1 MGARLG
7 VNYAGRVASAK
18 RWVESPS
25 HFINLSTDSLINLS
39 TKYRSDR
46 WLLVFDRVKTGPYL
60 HLTFLFMTVAAPNKL
75 AALLEKSGVFQ
86 PGQVEEL
93 LARHQE
99 STKSITELVVE
110 LGFAREDHFL
120 KALAEAMNVPY
131 LRPGD
136 ITIEKTAL
144 EKLPTKAV
152 FQYNVMPIAI
162 ENGALRVA
170 THDPFAP
177 GLMDALRL
185 ASGFRVRLA
194 LSTAADI
201 DKAAKKLYGVGAETL
216 DRMMADNRIE
226 VAVDDDLSKQDLS
239 ELDQEA
245 SVVKFVNQIIWEAYK
260 DRATD
265 IHLEPQ
271 EMDLR
276 IRYRVDGVLHQTP
289 VPPQLKRFQASI
301 ISRIKVMANM
311 DIAEK
316 RLPQDGRISIR
327 VHGEEID
334 IRVSTMP
341 TVYGESVSLRLLM
354 RTSGMIGMDKLGL
367 EDRDS
372 KILLKLITK
381 PHGILLVTGPTGSGK
396 STSLYAWLHTINSVD
411 LRILTIE
418 DPIEYEMAGVNQ
430 IYVRPEIGLT
440 FAVGLRHI
448 LRQDPDVIMVGEIRD
463 RETAEIAIRAA
474 LTGHLVFSTLHTN
487 DSAGAVT
494 RLTDMGIEPFLIASS
509 VEGLVAQRLVRR
521 LCPHCKTPWK
531 IDEAF
536 LDSINFPKERLSEGT
551 IMSAV
556 GCEEC
561 RGTGFRGRT
570 GIYEILVISDS
581 IRPLIVSR
589 ASSTAIKQEAIRE
602 GMRTLRDDG
611 WTKVLR
617 GMTTLEEVLRVAE
630 DDEDLVAAE

>member
-1 MGARLG
+1 
-7 VNYAGRVASAK
+7 
-18 RWVESPS
+18 
-25 HFINLSTDSLINLS
+25 
-39 TKYRSDR
+39 
-46 WLLVFDRVKTGPYL
+46 
-60 HLTFLFMTVAAPNKL
+60 MTVAAQTKL
-75 AALLEKSGVFQ
+75 AALLEKCQLFQ
-86 PGQVEEL
+86 PSQIEEL
-93 LARHQE
+93 LARQQQT
-99 STKSITELVVE
+99 SKSLTDLVTD
-110 LGFAREDHFL
+110 LGFAREDDFL
-120 KALAEAMNVPY
+120 KALAGVLNLPY
-131 LRPGD
+131 VRPGD
-136 ITIEKTAL
+136 AAIDKTVL

-152 FQYNVMPIAI
+152 FQYNVMPVGM
-162 ENGALRVA
+162 ENGVLRVA
-170 THDPFAP
+170 THDPFTP

-216 DRMMADNRIE
+216 DRMMQDNRIE
-226 VAVDDDLSKQDLS
+226 VAPEEDFAKQDLS

-316 RLPQDGRISIR
+316 RLPQDGRISLRI
-327 VHGEEID
+327 HGEEID
-334 IRVSTMP
+334 VRVSTMP
-341 TVYGESVSLRLLM
+341 TTYGESVSLRLLM
-354 RTSGMIGMDKLGL
+354 RSSGLLGMDRLGL
-367 EDRDS
+367 EDRDAQV
-372 KILLKLITK
+372 LLKLINK

-418 DPIEYEMAGVNQ
+418 DPIEYEMPGVNQ
-430 IYVRPEIGLT
+430 IQIRPEIGLT

-448 LRQDPDVIMVGEIRD
+448 LRQDPDVIMVGEVRD
-463 RETAEIAIRAA
+463 KETAEIAIRAA

-487 DSAGAVT
+487 DSAGAIT

-509 VEGLVAQRLVRR
+509 VEGLIAQRLVRR
-521 LCPHCKTPWK
+521 LCPKCRKPWK
-531 IDEAF
+531 VDETF
-536 LDSINFPKERLSEGT
+536 LRSVNFPLQRLSEGT
-551 IMSAV
+551 IMEAA
-556 GCEEC
+556 GCEDC

-570 GIYEILVISDS
+570 GIYEILVVSDY
-581 IRPLIVSR
+581 IRPLVVSR
-589 ASSTAIKQEAIRE
+589 ASSSSIKQEAMKH

-611 WTKVLR
+611 WTKALKGV
-617 GMTTLEEVLRVAE
+617 TTLEEVLRVSEE
-630 DDEDLVAAE
+630 DEALTET

>member
-1 MGARLG
+1 
-7 VNYAGRVASAK
+7 
-18 RWVESPS
+18 
-25 HFINLSTDSLINLS
+25 
-39 TKYRSDR
+39 
-46 WLLVFDRVKTGPYL
+46 
-60 HLTFLFMTVAAPNKL
+60 MTVVAPTKL
-75 AALLEKSGVFQ
+75 AALLEKTGIFQ
-86 PGQVEEL
+86 PGQVEDL
-93 LARHQE
+93 LARQQP
-99 STKSITELVVE
+99 SGKALAALVVE
-110 LGFAREDHFL
+110 LGYAREDHFL
-120 KALAEAMNVPY
+120 KALAVAMDVPY
-131 LRPGD
+131 VRPGD
-136 ITIEKTAL
+136 LTIERAAL

-152 FQYNVMPIAI
+152 FQYNIMPIAL

-170 THDPFAP
+170 TNDPFAP
-177 GLMDALRL
+177 GLIDALRL
-185 ASGFRVRLA
+185 ASGLRVRLA

-226 VAVDDDLSKQDLS
+226 VAIEDDITKQDLS

-316 RLPQDGRISIR
+316 RLPQDGRISLRI
-327 VHGEEID
+327 HGEEID
-334 IRVSTMP
+334 VRVSTMP

-354 RTSGMIGMDKLGL
+354 RSSGLIGMDKLGL
-367 EDRDS
+367 EDRDA

-448 LRQDPDVIMVGEIRD
+448 LRQDPDVIMVGEVRD

-521 LCPHCKTPWK
+521 LCQHCKRPRQ

-536 LDSINFPKERLSEGT
+536 LNQIGFPMERLSEGT
-551 IMSAV
+551 LMEPV

-570 GIYEILVISDS
+570 GIYEILVISDA

-589 ASSTAIKQEAIRE
+589 ASSTAIKQEALKH

-611 WTKVLR
+611 WTKALKGV
-617 GMTTLEEVLRVAE
+617 TTLEEVLRVAE
-630 DDEDLVAAE
+630 EDEMGE

>member
-1 MGARLG
+1 
-7 VNYAGRVASAK
+7 
-18 RWVESPS
+18 
-25 HFINLSTDSLINLS
+25 
-39 TKYRSDR
+39 
-46 WLLVFDRVKTGPYL
+46 
-60 HLTFLFMTVAAPNKL
+60 MTVAAPTKL
-75 AALLEKSGVFQ
+75 AILLGKCQLLS
-86 PGQVEEL
+86 PAQVDQL
-93 LARHQE
+93 LAQQQE
-99 STKSITELVVE
+99 SGKSITELVVDG
-110 LGFAREDHFL
+110 GFAREDDFL
-120 KALAEAMNVPY
+120 KALAGVMAIPY
-131 LRPGD
+131 VRAGD
-136 ITIEKTAL
+136 LTIEKAVL
-144 EKLPTKAV
+144 ERLPTRAI
-152 FQYNVMPIAI
+152 FQYNVLPMAM
-162 ENGALRVA
+162 ENGALRVV
-170 THDPFAP
+170 TNDPFKP
-177 GLMDALRL
+177 GLMDALRM
-185 ASGFRVRLA
+185 AAGVRIRLA
-194 LSTAADI
+194 LSTGADI

-216 DRMMADNRIE
+216 DRMMQDGRIE
-226 VAVDDDLSKQDLS
+226 VAPEEGFNKQDLS
-239 ELDQEA
+239 EVDSEA

-301 ISRIKVMANM
+301 ISRIKVMGNM

-316 RLPQDGRISIR
+316 RLPQDGRISLRI
-327 VHGEEID
+327 HGEEID
-334 IRVSTMP
+334 VRVSTMP

-354 RTSGMIGMDKLGL
+354 RSSGMLGMDRLGL
-367 EDRDS
+367 EDRDAQ
-372 KILLKLITK
+372 ILLKLIRK

-430 IYVRPEIGLT
+430 IHVKPEIGLT

-463 RETAEIAIRAA
+463 KETAEIAIRAA

-487 DSAGAVT
+487 DSPGAVT

-521 LCPHCKTPWK
+521 LCPKCRRPWK

-536 LDSINFPKERLSEGT
+536 LDSIGFPKERLSEGT
-551 IMSAV
+551 IYEAG

-570 GIYEILVISDS
+570 GIYEILVISDY
-581 IRPLIVSR
+581 IRPLVVSR
-589 ASSTAIKQEAIRE
+589 AASSTIKQEAIKH
-602 GMRTLRDDG
+602 GMRTLREDG
-611 WTKVLR
+611 WTKALKGV
-617 GMTTLEEVLRVAE
+617 TTLEEVLRVSEEDEALAE
-630 DDEDLVAAE
+630 T

>member
-1 MGARLG
+1 
-7 VNYAGRVASAK
+7 
-18 RWVESPS
+18 
-25 HFINLSTDSLINLS
+25 
-39 TKYRSDR
+39 
-46 WLLVFDRVKTGPYL
+46 
-60 HLTFLFMTVAAPNKL
+60 MTVAVQTKL
-75 AALLEKSGVFQ
+75 AALLEKCQLFT
-86 PGQVEEL
+86 PDQVEQL
-93 LARHQE
+93 LNQQQQ
-99 STKSITELVVE
+99 TGKSMAELVVGD
-110 LGFAREDHFL
+110 GFAREDDFL
-120 KALAEAMNVPY
+120 KALAGAMNLPY
-131 LRPGD
+131 VRAGD
-136 ITIEKTAL
+136 LTIEKAAL
-144 EKLPTKAV
+144 ERLPTKAV
-152 FQYNVMPIAI
+152 FQYNVLPIAM
-162 ENGALRVA
+162 EEGALRVA
-170 THDPFAP
+170 TNDPFMP
-177 GLMDALRL
+177 GLMDALRMAAGL
-185 ASGFRVRLA
+185 KIRLA
-194 LSTAADI
+194 LSTGADI

-216 DRMMADNRIE
+216 DRMMQDGRIE
-226 VAVDDDLSKQDLS
+226 VAPEEDLGKQDLS

-289 VPPQLKRFQASI
+289 VPATLKRFQASI
-301 ISRIKVMANM
+301 ISRIKVMGNM

-316 RLPQDGRISIR
+316 RLPQDGRISLRI
-327 VHGEEID
+327 HGEEID
-334 IRVSTMP
+334 VRVSTMP

-354 RTSGMIGMDKLGL
+354 RSSGMLGMDRLGL
-367 EDRDS
+367 EDRDAQ
-372 KILLKLITK
+372 ILLKLISK

-430 IYVRPEIGLT
+430 IHVKPEIGLT

-463 RETAEIAIRAA
+463 KETAEIAIRAA

-487 DSAGAVT
+487 DSPGAVT

-521 LCPHCKTPWK
+521 LCPKCRRPWK

-536 LDSINFPKERLSEGT
+536 LDSIGFPKERLPEGT
-551 IMSAV
+551 IYEAA

-570 GIYEILVISDS
+570 GIYEILVISDY
-581 IRPLIVSR
+581 IRPLVVSR
-589 ASSTAIKQEAIRE
+589 AASSTIKQEAIKH
-602 GMRTLRDDG
+602 GMRTLREDG
-611 WTKVLR
+611 WTKVLK
-617 GMTTLEEVLRVAE
+617 GVTTLEEVLRVSEEDEALAE
-630 DDEDLVAAE
+630 T